1 VNVGEHSDNAVGA
14 LTGNRRTLI
23 NWLPQ
28 HYTVPKKSDPEKL
41 DARTTK
47 ALADAQL
54 ARRRATMAL
63 AYVKEV
69 LKYTPTHPRIETMM
83 RNIEKEFLEG

>member
-1 VNVGEHSDNAVGA
+1 VA
-14 LTGNRRTLI
+14 
-23 NWLPQ
+23 
-28 HYTVPKKSDPEKL
+28 KKSDPNKL
-41 DARTTK
+41 EMKTAK
-47 ALADAQL
+47 ALAEAQL

>member
-1 VNVGEHSDNAVGA
+1 MSQARVDRPLVATKSTAVRA
-14 LTGNRRTLI
+14 FI
-23 NWLPQ
+23 
-28 HYTVPKKSDPEKL
+28 VAKKLNPEKL
-41 DARTTK
+41 DVRTAK
-47 ALADAQL
+47 ALADAQM

-63 AYVKEV
+63 AYVKEL

>member
-1 VNVGEHSDNAVGA
+1 VA
-14 LTGNRRTLI
+14 
-23 NWLPQ
+23 
-28 HYTVPKKSDPEKL
+28 KKIDPNKTKT
-41 DARTTK
+41 AK
-47 ALADAQL
+47 ALAEAQM

-69 LKYTPTHPRIETMM
+69 LKYTPTHPRIESMM